1 MIEYSLYELE
11 ALSPLNSFSP
21 AGLKKGMYLRVKKG
35 EGYGYSDYFPHVE
48 LGDVSVEEL
57 LQGKRDEHFEKAL
70 WWAENELEVSQ
81 RITPS
86 PFKNHNLYRGD
97 EVSNDVLKLK
107 VTSIQDFEKI
117 VRIVKECKAL
127 RLDANGTINVK
138 QWNNFLIKLNDDERS
153 KIEYIEDPG
162 EGDWSELLVP
172 SAKDFMD
179 SPKFDFVVYKPN
191 ARFLSSNSKAIFS
204 SYMGSDL
211 GRYHAWLDLMD
222 KGDLNLVHGLH
233 TPNIYRDQKELFV
246 KKSGAFEI
254 NIKVID
260 EIYLELRQRSWCC
273 LN

>member
-11 ALSPLNSFSP
+11 ALSPLNAISSSGP
-21 AGLKKGMYLRVKKG
+21 KKGMYLRVKKG
-35 EGYGYSDYFPHVE
+35 EEYGYSDYFPHVA
-48 LGDVSVEEL
+48 LGDIPVEEI
-57 LQGKRDEHFEKAL
+57 LQGKRDEYFEKAL
-70 WWAENELEVSQ
+70 WWAENAIKLSQ
-81 RITPS
+81 RINSS

-97 EVSNDVLKLK
+97 EVSNDVFKLK
-107 VTSIQDFEKI
+107 ITSIKDFEKI
-117 VRIVKECKAL
+117 VSIINKCSTL

-138 QWNNFLIKLNDDERS
+138 QWNNFLIKLTDVERS

-179 SPKFDFVVYKPN
+179 SPNFDFIVYKPN
-191 ARFLSSNSKAIFS
+191 ARFLKSYSKAIFS

-233 TPNIYRDQKELFV
+233 TPNIYRGQKELFINT
-246 KKSGAFEI
+246 SGAFEI
-254 NIKVID
+254 DPSVVD
-260 EIYLELRQRSWCC
+260 EIYLDLRQRSWCC